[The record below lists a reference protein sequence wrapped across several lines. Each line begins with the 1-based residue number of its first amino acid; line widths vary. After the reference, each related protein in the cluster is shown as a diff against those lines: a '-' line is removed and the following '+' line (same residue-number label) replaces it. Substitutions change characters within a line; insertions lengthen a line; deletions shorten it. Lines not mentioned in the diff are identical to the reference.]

1 MTPDHEFGTP
11 QVDVHK
17 RTTKVNFAVVAAV
30 VIFLI
35 TGGVALYL
43 VWKQS

>member
-1 MTPDHEFGTP
+1 MTPEHEFGTP

-30 VIFLI
+30 VLFLI
-35 TGGVALYL
+35 SGGIAAYFFS
-43 VWKQS
+43 QPS

>member
-30 VIFLI
+30 VIFLL
-35 TGGVALYL
+35 TGAVALYL
-43 VWKQS
+43 FWKNS

>member
-17 RTTKVNFAVVAAV
+17 RTTKVNFSVIGGVVLFFLVGA
-30 VIFLI
+30 VIFF
-35 TGGVALYL
+35 
-43 VWKQS
+43 WFWRRS